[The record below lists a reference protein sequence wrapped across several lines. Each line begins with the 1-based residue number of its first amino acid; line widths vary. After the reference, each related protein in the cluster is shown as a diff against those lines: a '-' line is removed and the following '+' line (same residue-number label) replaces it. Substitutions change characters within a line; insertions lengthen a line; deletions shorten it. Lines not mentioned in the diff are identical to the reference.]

1 MVRKFLNAAFVTVS
15 LCGATA
21 AAASCRDANG
31 HAIQCGARITTV
43 RTTTTSKTSHTR
55 ISGWMLRL
63 PSCGI

>member
-1 MVRKFLNAAFVTVS
+1 MVRKLLTAALVTAS

-21 AAASCRDANG
+21 TAAACRDANG
-31 HAIQCGARITTV
+31 RAIQCGARITTV
-43 RTTTTSKTSHTR
+43 RTTTTSRTSHTR